1 MFAPVWLL
9 PKADADPARICWTL
23 WEDTCLLVVGAHQLA
38 VPHRAPQASAC
49 GCLDAT
55 LELMQVLLASN
66 GTSSGGGNGKE
77 NRATA
82 VQRQACMAI
91 RNAAV
96 RCAP

>member
-1 MFAPVWLL
+1 MPRCAL
-9 PKADADPARICWTL
+9 
-23 WEDTCLLVVGAHQLA
+23 
-38 VPHRAPQASAC
+38 QASAC

-55 LELMQVLLASN
+55 LELMHVMLASN
-66 GTSSGGGNGKE
+66 GTSSVNGNGKE

-96 RCAP
+96 RWGPRLAMHFGTRDVEF